1 MNPTRS
7 PWGTVQTVT
16 PYSEGIVFVSTAS
29 HGGYKLDRIRNA
41 KIPAPFRKLG
51 GWYEEDCEYAI
62 VHWFLPNERA
72 METSVRELARRT
84 ILNHFPIAWE
94 THYNVVI
101 PLADS
106 LDKRER
112 QFWLDN
118 NDKFVVYSALEVNGS
133 IETYARKTSTKEEKR
148 FIVSPEEYRN
158 RDFFGFVIDESKHQ
172 EMN

>member
-7 PWGTVQTVT
+7 PWGTVQHVT
-16 PYSEGIVFVSTAS
+16 PYSDGIVFVSTAS
-29 HGGYKLDRIRNA
+29 HGGYKLDRKQNA

-62 VHWFLPNERA
+62 VYWFLPSDKITAKHKEDA
-72 METSVRELARRT
+72 KRT
-84 ILNHFPIAWE
+84 ILNHFPTAWE

-106 LDKRER
+106 FDKRER
-112 QFWLDN
+112 QFWKDN
-118 NDKFVVYSALEVNGS
+118 ENNFVVFSAMEVNGR

-148 FIVSPEEYRN
+148 FLVPDDEYRQRN
-158 RDFFGFVIDESKHQ
+158 FFGFVIDESRHPV
-172 EMN
+172 M